1 MCVLGKFLLDAT
13 TGVLNLAEVIDFE
26 MDDLVYTLVIEA
38 INPSPANPPPTSTM
52 VNNNNN
58 NNNKMI
64 FLHH

>member
-1 MCVLGKFLLDAT
+1 MLGKFSLDAT
-13 TGVLNLAEVIDFE
+13 TGVLILAEVIDFE

-38 INPSPANPPPTSTM
+38 INPSPANPPPASTM

-58 NNNKMI
+58 KND